1 MIIFET
7 SARHVHV
14 SKKDLEILFGEGYT
28 LTKKKDLSQP
38 GQFVCE
44 EKVEVVGER
53 SSAKLSI
60 LGPERKETQVEVSL
74 SDARALGLVAPVRE
88 SGDLHDAGPCVIK
101 GPKGE
106 IKLEH
111 AVICA
116 KRHIH
121 MTPQDAEEYG
131 VKNGEIVKVSVDSP
145 ERKLIFDDVVIRVS
159 SNYALAFHVDTDE
172 SNAAVGAKE
181 AKILK

>member
-1 MIIFET
+1 MIMLET

-14 SKKDLEILFGEGYT
+14 TRKDLDTLFGEGYK

-74 SDARALGLVAPVRE
+74 TDARAIGLVAPVRE
-88 SGDLHDAGPCVIK
+88 SGDLHDAGPCTIK

-106 IKLEH
+106 VKLEH

-116 KRHIH
+116 MRHIH
-121 MTPQDAEEYG
+121 MTEADAKEYN
-131 VKNGEIVKVSVDSP
+131 VTNGQIVKVEVDSP

-159 SNYALAFHVDTDE
+159 NNYALAMHIDTDE

-181 AKILK
+181 AKIV